1 MMDEGKTFIF
11 IVTFLGL
18 FFLLMNQMP
27 PGFNP
32 LQTYD
37 TLGYEGFDASTLQ
50 NFNFSDSHPCILTFT
65 PGLPP
70 TNTTGEISLSGYSI
84 RISSVAGVG
93 PLGGQIMV
101 EHKTQWFWQWHLM
114 IVKGTDE
121 DMIGF
126 IRANNSWNPNINMST
141 ITVTCPHLT
150 LTVLVSFDTDKY
162 ESLED
167 AWSNNEIACIV
178 GIGYDEALESRHAL
192 QLVLDLLTFQ
202 STDLGISPLV
212 NMIINIPIY
221 ACIIVLAF
229 ILLTKVIPFLGGG

>member
-1 MMDEGKTFIF
+1 MVNEGKTFIF
-11 IVTFLGL
+11 IVSFLGI
-18 FFLLMNQMP
+18 FFLLINQMP

-50 NFNFSDSHPCILTFT
+50 SFNFSDSHPCILTFL

-70 TNTTGEISLSGYSI
+70 TNTTGEITLSSFAV

-114 IVKGTDE
+114 NVKGTDE

-126 IRANNSWNPNINMST
+126 IRANNSWNPSMNMSVVS
-141 ITVTCPHLT
+141 VTCPHLT
-150 LTVLVSFDTDKY
+150 LTVLISYNTDDY
-162 ESLED
+162 DSLED
-167 AWSNNEIACIV
+167 AWSNDYIACIV
-178 GIGYDEALESRHAL
+178 GIGYDEAIESRHAL
-192 QLVLDLLTFQ
+192 QIVLDLLTFQ

-212 NMIINIPIY
+212 NLIINIPIY
-221 ACIIVLAF
+221 ACVVILVFLIITRLF
-229 ILLTKVIPFLGGG
+229 PWG